1 MSTLVRRMLGVR
13 LLTTLLIA
21 LVVATCITAT
31 AAASASA
38 SSSPVP
44 VSAGA
49 SASPGAGSLTLRL
62 GWTESPLNLNPF
74 IGYSNSYEV
83 WLLNYDTLVA
93 VGADGAPSKETGLAE
108 DWTLSADEKEWTFTI
123 RQGVT
128 WQDGE
133 PLTARDVAWTFNT
146 IIKNE
151 LSLAV
156 YLKGVEKAVAVDDT
170 TLKVYCSEP
179 KANMLLTQVYIYIL
193 PEHIWGKLTG
203 DELSTTFRNPVPIVG
218 SGPFQT
224 VEFKKDDY
232 VKLVR
237 NPTYW
242 GKKPTLDEVIF
253 QYYTNSDTMVQD
265 LKSGAIDGAQ
275 VIPATQFQQLQ
286 NEPGIQAIPYP
297 LYNWEYVDV
306 NCYESPDSLGNPVLT
321 DPAFRVAMAWAI
333 DRQKCATLAWNGLA
347 DPGYGIFPKK
357 GWPASADPYY
367 QPDAADTIGFDLEK
381 ADQLMDE
388 AGYTDTDGD
397 GIRNDPKHG
406 GKDIKL
412 RLWARDISPESQV
425 QGKLIAGWLQQIGL
439 DIEYTVVDEGALGD
453 SIWNYKGDTYAP
465 DYDLAL
471 WDFMGYI
478 DPGDSAACFT
488 TEQIENYNEMNWSNA
503 EYDRLTEEQYREMDV
518 AARMELLKQAQAVM
532 YAEQPM
538 IVIDY
543 PSVLQ
548 AVNVAKW
555 DGWQPYVQGSVWN
568 NFLDRQSYIELK
580 PKVAADTATTTS
592 GGSSSSTVWIV
603 VAVIVVVAGAL
614 IAWLVLRRRGRALE
628 E

>member
-1 MSTLVRRMLGVR
+1 MSDSHTGGRGRQRV
-13 LLTTLLIA
+13 I
-21 LVVATCITAT
+21 LVVI
-31 AAASASA
+31 AAALLVVLAA
-38 SSSPVP
+38 AGSSF
-44 VSAGA
+44 AGA
-49 SASPGAGSLTLRL
+49 SGSPSPDAGTITLRL
-62 GWTESPLNLNPF
+62 GWNEGPLNLNPF
-74 IGYSNSYEV
+74 IGYSASYEV

-93 VGADGAPSKETGLAE
+93 VGADGLPSKETGLAE
-108 DWTLSADEKEWTFTI
+108 DWELSPDQKTWTFRI
-123 RQGVT
+123 RPGVK

-133 PLTARDVAWTFNT
+133 PLTARDVAFTFNT
-146 IIKNE
+146 IIDNDM
-151 LSLAV
+151 SLAI
-156 YLKGVEKAVAVDDT
+156 YLKDIEKAVAVDDT
-170 TLKVYCSEP
+170 TLKVFCTEP

-193 PEHIWGKLTG
+193 PEHIWGKL
-203 DELSTTFRNPVPIVG
+203 DPKAMESTFRNPVPIVG

-237 NPTYW
+237 NPTFW
-242 GKKPTLDEVIF
+242 GKQPTIDEVVF
-253 QYYTNSDTMVQD
+253 SYYTNTDTMVQD

-275 VIPATQFQQLQ
+275 VIPPEQFKRLES
-286 NEPGIQAIPYP
+286 EPGIESIAFP
-297 LYNWEYVDV
+297 LYNWEYIDV
-306 NCYESPDSLGNPVLT
+306 NCYDSPNSLGNPVLT

-333 DRQKCATLAWNGLA
+333 DREKCAELGWSGLA
-347 DPGYGIFPKK
+347 DPGYGIFPKE

-367 QPDAADTIGFDLEK
+367 QPDAAETIGFDLDK
-381 ADQLMDE
+381 AKQLMDD

-397 GIRNDPKHG
+397 GIRNDPKNG

-425 QGKLIAGWLQQIGL
+425 QGKLITSWLQDIGL
-439 DIEYTVVDEGALGD
+439 EIEYTVVDEGALGD

-488 TEQIENYNEMNWSNA
+488 TDQIENYNEMNWSNA
-503 EYDRLTEEQYREMDV
+503 EYDRLTVEQYREMDS
-518 AARMELLKQAQAVM
+518 AKRMELLKQGQAVM

-548 AVNVAKW
+548 AVDTSRW
-555 DGWQPYVQGSVWN
+555 EGWQHYVGGSVWN
-568 NFLDRQSYIELK
+568 NFLDRQSYLELK
-580 PKVAADTATTTS
+580 PGAAATGAGDDGGSTVIGWVVVGVAAF
-592 GGSSSSTVWIV
+592 
-603 VAVIVVVAGAL
+603 AGAFV
-614 IAWLVLRRRGRALE
+614 LVWQKRRAGRRAVE

>member
-1 MSTLVRRMLGVR
+1 MSTVVRRMIGVR
-13 LLTTLLIA
+13 LLTALLVA
-21 LVVATCITAT
+21 LVAATCITA
-31 AAASASA
+31 ALAGRAVASPSP
-38 SSSPVP
+38 SSSDEP
-44 VSAGA
+44 
-49 SASPGAGSLTLRL
+49 LTLRL

-93 VGADGAPSKETGLAE
+93 VGPDGAPSRETGLAR
-108 DWTLSADEKEWTFTI
+108 DWTLSADQKEWTFTL
-123 RQGVT
+123 RDGVT

-146 IIKNE
+146 IIDNE

-156 YLKGVEKAVAVDDT
+156 YLKDVEKAVAVDDT
-170 TLKVYCSEP
+170 TLKVYCSAP

-193 PEHIWGKLTG
+193 PEHIWGDLSV

-224 VEFKKDDY
+224 VEFKKDGY
-232 VKLVR
+232 VKMVR

-242 GKKPTLDEVIF
+242 GKQPTIDEVIF

-275 VIPATQFQQLQ
+275 VIPATQFAQLQ
-286 NEPGIQAIPYP
+286 SEPGIEAIPYP
-297 LYNWEYVDV
+297 LYNWEYVDI

-321 DPAFRVAMAWAI
+321 DARFRVAMAWAI
-333 DRQKCATLAWNGLA
+333 DRAKCAELGWGGLA
-347 DPGYGIFPKK
+347 DVGYGIFPKV
-357 GWPASADPYY
+357 GWPEDADPYY
-367 QPDAADTIGFDLEK
+367 EPAPEEVIGFDLEK
-381 ADQLMDE
+381 AKQLMDQ
-388 AGYTDTDGD
+388 AGYVDGD
-397 GIRNDPKHG
+397 GDGVREDKD
-406 GKDIKL
+406 GKPIKL
-412 RLWARDISPESQV
+412 RLWSRDISPPSQT
-425 QGKLIAGWLQQIGL
+425 QGKLIAGWLGDIGL
-439 DIEYTVVDEGALGD
+439 DIEYSVVDEGALGD
-453 SIWNYKGDTYAP
+453 SIWNYEDDIYAP
-465 DYDLAL
+465 DYDLAI

-488 TEQIENYNEMNWSNA
+488 TEQIGNYNEMNWSNA
-503 EYDRLTEEQYREMDV
+503 EYDRLTEEQYREMDTAV
-518 AARMELLKQAQAVM
+518 RMELLKQGQAVM

-548 AVNVAKW
+548 AVDVSRW
-555 DGWQPYVQGSVWN
+555 EGWQPYVGGSVWN
-568 NFLDRQSYIELK
+568 NFLDRQSYIELR
-580 PKVAADTATTTS
+580 PKVAETTTEATAGS
-592 GGSSSSTVWIV
+592 GNAIWYM
-603 VAVIVVVAGAL
+603 VAVIVLVAVLL
-614 IAWLVLRRRGRALE
+614 IAWVLLRRRARALE

>member
-1 MSTLVRRMLGVR
+1 MNTLVRGMLRVG

-21 LVVATCITAT
+21 LVVATCITAAP
-31 AAASASA
+31 AAVASA

-44 VSAGA
+44 ISAG
-49 SASPGAGSLTLRL
+49 SPASPGAGTLTLRL

-108 DWTLSADEKEWTFTI
+108 DWTLSADQKEWTFTI

-133 PLTARDVAWTFNT
+133 PLTAHDVAWTFNT
-146 IIKNE
+146 IIQKK

-156 YLKGVEKAVAVDDT
+156 YLKDVKKAVAVDDT
-170 TLKVYCSEP
+170 TLKVYCSAP

-203 DELSTTFRNPVPIVG
+203 DQLGTTFRNPVPIVG

-242 GKKPTLDEVIF
+242 GKQPALDEVIF

-265 LKSGAIDGAQ
+265 LKSGAVDGAQ
-275 VIPATQFQQLQ
+275 VIPATQFAQLQ
-286 NEPGIQAIPYP
+286 NEPGIEAIPYP

-306 NCYESPDSLGNPVLT
+306 NCYDSPDSLGNPVLV
-321 DPAFRVAMAWAI
+321 DPRFRVAMAWAI

-357 GWPASADPYY
+357 GWPATADPYY
-367 QPDAADTIGFDLEK
+367 QPDPADTIGFDLAK
-381 ADQLMDE
+381 AQQLMDD

-397 GIRNDPKHG
+397 GIRNDSRHG
-406 GKDIKL
+406 GNDIKL
-412 RLWARDISPESQV
+412 RLWARDVSPESQV
-425 QGKLIAGWLQQIGL
+425 QGKLIAGWLKQIGL
-439 DIEYTVVDEGALGD
+439 DIEYSVVDEGALGD
-453 SIWNYKGDTYAP
+453 SVWNYKGDTYAP

-488 TEQIENYNEMNWSNA
+488 TDQIENYNEMNWSNA
-503 EYDRLTEEQYREMDV
+503 EYDRLIEAQYREMDG
-518 AARMELLKQAQAVM
+518 AARMELLKQGQAVM

-548 AVNVAKW
+548 AVNVEKW
-555 DGWQPYVQGSVWN
+555 DGWQPYVGGSVWN
-568 NFLDRQSYIELK
+568 NFLDRQSYLELTLK
-580 PKVAADTATTTS
+580 ADIDSAVPVAG
-592 GGSSSSTVWIV
+592 GGSPYTVWLILLIGV
-603 VAVIVVVAGAL
+603 LLAVAL
-614 IAWLVLRRRGRALE
+614 IAWILLRRRSRALE